1 MGDGGEVPVSRQ
13 SPGIMARIRQMRRAA
28 TETEPA
34 SRSAAHPADQALSD
48 QVADLRTRIAHLES
62 LVQGLQDSVHRASE
76 RHDKR
81 VSDIERRLD
90 PAALAAA
97 LSQDARE
104 RGL

>member
-1 MGDGGEVPVSRQ
+1 VSRQ
-13 SPGIMARIRQMRRAA
+13 QSGIVARIRQMQR
-28 TETEPA
+28 TTTTPEA
-34 SRSAAHPADQALSD
+34 SSGGEHEGLTS
-48 QVADLRTRIAHLES
+48 QVADLQARVAHLEQ

-81 VSDIERRLD
+81 MSDIENRLD
-90 PAALAAA
+90 PTTLAAA

>member
-1 MGDGGEVPVSRQ
+1 
-13 SPGIMARIRQMRRAA
+13 MRRAA
-28 TETEPA
+28 PEAEPA
-34 SRSAAHPADQALSD
+34 SRSAPDSADRELSD

-62 LVQGLQDSVHRASE
+62 LVQGLQDSVHRGFE
-76 RHDKR
+76 RHDKQ

>member
-1 MGDGGEVPVSRQ
+1 
-13 SPGIMARIRQMRRAA
+13 MRRAA
-28 TETEPA
+28 PEAEPA
-34 SRSAAHPADQALSD
+34 SRSAPDSADRALSD

-62 LVQGLQDSVHRASE
+62 LVQGLQDSVHRGFE
-76 RHDKR
+76 RHDKQ